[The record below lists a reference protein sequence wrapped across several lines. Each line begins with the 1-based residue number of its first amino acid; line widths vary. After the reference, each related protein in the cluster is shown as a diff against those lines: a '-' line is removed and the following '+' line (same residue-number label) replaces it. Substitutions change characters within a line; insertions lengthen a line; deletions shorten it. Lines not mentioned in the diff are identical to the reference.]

1 MWKLILKN
9 LWSRRRRNGWLLAEL
24 ILVAI
29 LSWYIFDPVM
39 VVTYER
45 HLPLGY
51 DADRLCMV
59 SVGMLPQEAPGYE
72 PQAADSASLMQT
84 YLNLVDRARQH
95 PDVEQATP
103 VLSFVYPGAMGTG
116 TSSFIAE
123 GDSVAHTAL
132 FIEFL
137 PHTHFFETYGFQSG
151 KGSMSAAQLSDLDNG
166 DYYIM
171 TEDLLEGM
179 FRTHIYRNQRC
190 WKVNGTDTCYTA
202 VKGTV
207 KSCKYL
213 SDKRPVPIVFMSL
226 QNPDILSSLDNMRIV
241 VRLKEGVRM
250 ERFLHDFRP
259 WMLRQLRIGN
269 LYARELQSY
278 DEINAAR
285 EFSDSTVLYRRSLS
299 IALFFLVN
307 LCLGVIGT
315 FWMQTRTRR
324 EEVGVML
331 SYGATPHRIRL
342 LLLGEGTALTTLAT
356 FIGCFIYLQ
365 YAFSEGLNT
374 GSSLMEAVTPSWVDN
389 FGLHFFFVSLMV
401 YVILLLLVWIGIY
414 IPARRI
420 SSISPTEALRD
431 E

>member
-1 MWKLILKN
+1 
-9 LWSRRRRNGWLLAEL
+9 
-24 ILVAI
+24 
-29 LSWYIFDPVM
+29 
-39 VVTYER
+39 
-45 HLPLGY
+45 
-51 DADRLCMV
+51 
-59 SVGMLPQEAPGYE
+59 
-72 PQAADSASLMQT
+72 
-84 YLNLVDRARQH
+84 
-95 PDVEQATP
+95 
-103 VLSFVYPGAMGTG
+103 MGNG

-151 KGSMSAAQLSDLDNG
+151 KGSMSATQLSDLDNG

-213 SDKRPVPIVFMSL
+213 SDKRPVPIVFMPL
-226 QNPDILSSLDNMRIV
+226 QNPDIRSSLDNMRIV

-250 ERFLHDFRP
+250 ERFLHDFRS

-401 YVILLLLVWIGIY
+401 YVILLLVVWIGIY

>member
-29 LSWYIFDPVM
+29 LSWYIFNPVM

-213 SDKRPVPIVFMSL
+213 SDKRPVPIVFMPL

-342 LLLGEGTALTTLAT
+342 LLLGEGTALTILAT

-374 GSSLMEAVTPSWVDN
+374 GSSLMEAVTPS
-389 FGLHFFFVSLMV
+389 
-401 YVILLLLVWIGIY
+401 
-414 IPARRI
+414 
-420 SSISPTEALRD
+420 
-431 E
+431 

>member
-29 LSWYIFDPVM
+29 LSWYIFEPVM

-103 VLSFVYPGAMGTG
+103 VLSFVYPGAMGNG

-213 SDKRPVPIVFMSL
+213 SDKRPVPIVFMPL
-226 QNPDILSSLDNMRIV
+226 QNPDIRSSLDNMRIV

-250 ERFLHDFRP
+250 ERFLHDFRS

-401 YVILLLLVWIGIY
+401 YVILLLVVWIGIY

>member
-59 SVGMLPQEAPGYE
+59 SVTMFPQEASGYE
-72 PQAADSASLMQT
+72 PQAADSASLVQA
-84 YLNLVDRARQH
+84 YLNLVDRVRRH

-103 VLSFVYPGAMGTG
+103 VLSFVYPGAMGIG

-166 DYYIM
+166 YYYIM

-179 FRTHIYRNQRC
+179 FRTHTYRNQRC
-190 WKVNGTDTCYTA
+190 WKVTGTDTCYTA

-207 KSCKYL
+207 KVCKYL
-213 SDKRPVPIVFMSL
+213 SDKRPVPIVFMPL
-226 QNPDILSSLDNMRIV
+226 QNPDIRSRLDNMRIV

-250 ERFLHDFRP
+250 GRFLHDFRP
-259 WMLRQLRIGN
+259 LMLRQLRIGN

-285 EFSDSTVLYRRSLS
+285 EFDSTMLYRCNLS

-331 SYGATPHRIRL
+331 SFGATPHRIRL

-365 YAFSEGLNT
+365 YAFSEGLNM
-374 GSSLMEAVTPSWVDN
+374 GNSLAEVVIDWIDN
-389 FGLHFFFVSLMV
+389 FGLHFFLVSLMV
-401 YVILLLLVWIGIY
+401 YVILLLVVWIGIY

>member
-103 VLSFVYPGAMGTG
+103 VLSFVYPGAMGNG

-202 VKGTV
+202 VNGTV

-213 SDKRPVPIVFMSL
+213 SDKRPVPIVFMPL
-226 QNPDILSSLDNMRIV
+226 QNPDIRSSLDDMRIV

-401 YVILLLLVWIGIY
+401 YVILLLVVWIGIY

>member
-59 SVGMLPQEAPGYE
+59 SVTMFPQEASGYE
-72 PQAADSASLMQT
+72 PQAADSASLVQA
-84 YLNLVDRARQH
+84 YLNLVDRVRRH

-103 VLSFVYPGAMGTG
+103 VLSFVYPGAMGIG

-166 DYYIM
+166 YYYIM

-179 FRTHIYRNQRC
+179 FRTHTYRNQRC
-190 WKVNGTDTCYTA
+190 WKVTGTDTCYTA

-207 KSCKYL
+207 KVCKYL
-213 SDKRPVPIVFMSL
+213 SDKRPVPIVFMPL
-226 QNPDILSSLDNMRIV
+226 QNPDIRSRLDNMRIV

-250 ERFLHDFRP
+250 GRFLHDFRP

-285 EFSDSTVLYRRSLS
+285 EFDSTMLYRCNLS

-331 SYGATPHRIRL
+331 SFGATPHRIRL

-365 YAFSEGLNT
+365 YAFSEGLNM
-374 GSSLMEAVTPSWVDN
+374 GNSLAKVVIDWIDN
-389 FGLHFFFVSLMV
+389 FGLHFFLVSLMV
-401 YVILLLLVWIGIY
+401 YVILLLVVWIGIY

>member
-1 MWKLILKN
+1 MWKLIIKN

-29 LSWYIFDPVM
+29 LSWAIFDPVM

-59 SVGMLPQEAPGYE
+59 SVAMLPPEASGYE
-72 PQAADSASLMQT
+72 PQAADSASLMQA
-84 YLNLVDRARQH
+84 YLNLVDRARQY
-95 PDVEQATP
+95 PEVEQAAP
-103 VLSFVYPGAMGTG
+103 ILSFVYPGAMGSA
-116 TSSFIAE
+116 TSNFVAE
-123 GDSVAHTAL
+123 GDSVVHSAL
-132 FIEFL
+132 YIEFL

-151 KGSMSAAQLSDLDNG
+151 EGSMSAARLSDLDNG
-166 DYYIM
+166 DYYVM

-179 FRTHIYRNQRC
+179 FHTHTYRNQRC
-190 WKVNGTDTCYTA
+190 WEVNGTDTLYTA

-207 KSCKYL
+207 KACKYV
-213 SDKRPVPIVFMSL
+213 SDWRPVPMVFMP
-226 QNPDILSSLDNMRIV
+226 QQHPDIRSNLDNMRIV
-241 VRLKEGVRM
+241 IRLKEGVSM

-259 WMLRQLRIGN
+259 WMLRQLRVGN
-269 LYARELQSY
+269 LYARGLQSY

-285 EFSDSTVLYRRSLS
+285 EFSDSTALYRRNLS
-299 IALFFLVN
+299 IALFFLIN

-331 SYGATPHRIRL
+331 SYGATPRRIRL
-342 LLLGEGTALTTLAT
+342 MLLGEGTVLTTLAT

-365 YAFSEGLNT
+365 YAFSEGLNK
-374 GSSLMEAVTPSWVDN
+374 GNSWMQAVIPSWVDN
-389 FGLHFFFVSLMV
+389 FGLHFFLISLAV
-401 YVILLLLVWIGIY
+401 YGVLLVVVWVGIY

-420 SSISPTEALRD
+420 SAISPTEALRD

>member
-103 VLSFVYPGAMGTG
+103 VLSFVYPGAMGNG

-213 SDKRPVPIVFMSL
+213 SDKRPVPIVFMPL
-226 QNPDILSSLDNMRIV
+226 QNPDIRSSLDNMRIV

-285 EFSDSTVLYRRSLS
+285 EFSDSTVLYRRNLS

-331 SYGATPHRIRL
+331 SYGATPRRIRL
-342 LLLGEGTALTTLAT
+342 MLLGEGTVLTTLAT

-365 YAFSEGLNT
+365 YAFSEGLNK
-374 GSSLMEAVTPSWVDN
+374 GNSWMPAVIPSWVDN
-389 FGLHFFFVSLMV
+389 FGLHFFLISLAV
-401 YVILLLLVWIGIY
+401 YVVLLLVVWAGIY

-420 SSISPTEALRD
+420 SAISPTEALRD

>member
-213 SDKRPVPIVFMSL
+213 SDKRPVPIVFIPL

-401 YVILLLLVWIGIY
+401 YVILLLVVWIGIY

-420 SSISPTEALRD
+420 SSILPTEALRD

>member
-84 YLNLVDRARQH
+84 YLNLVDCARQH

-103 VLSFVYPGAMGTG
+103 VLSFVYPGAMGNG

-151 KGSMSAAQLSDLDNG
+151 KRSMSAAQLSDLDNG

-213 SDKRPVPIVFMSL
+213 SNKRPVPIVFMPL
-226 QNPDILSSLDNMRIV
+226 QNPDIRSSLDNMRIV

-401 YVILLLLVWIGIY
+401 YVILLLVVWIGIY

>member
-51 DADRLCMV
+51 NADRLCMV

-213 SDKRPVPIVFMSL
+213 SDKRPVPIVFMPL

-389 FGLHFFFVSLMV
+389 FGLHFFLVSLMV
-401 YVILLLLVWIGIY
+401 YVILLLVVWIGIY

>member
-103 VLSFVYPGAMGTG
+103 VLSFVYPGAMGNG

-171 TEDLLEGM
+171 TADLLEGM
-179 FRTHIYRNQRC
+179 FCTHIYRNQRC
-190 WKVNGTDTCYTA
+190 WKVNGADTCYTA

-213 SDKRPVPIVFMSL
+213 SDKRPVPIVFMPL
-226 QNPDILSSLDNMRIV
+226 QNPDIRSSLDNMRIV

-401 YVILLLLVWIGIY
+401 YVILLLVVWIGIY

>member
-1 MWKLILKN
+1 
-9 LWSRRRRNGWLLAEL
+9 
-24 ILVAI
+24 
-29 LSWYIFDPVM
+29 
-39 VVTYER
+39 
-45 HLPLGY
+45 
-51 DADRLCMV
+51 
-59 SVGMLPQEAPGYE
+59 
-72 PQAADSASLMQT
+72 MQT

-103 VLSFVYPGAMGTG
+103 VLSFVYPGAMGNG
-116 TSSFIAE
+116 ISSFIAE

-213 SDKRPVPIVFMSL
+213 SDKRPVPIVFMPL
-226 QNPDILSSLDNMRIV
+226 QNPDIRSSLDNMRIV

-250 ERFLHDFRP
+250 EHFLHDFRP

-401 YVILLLLVWIGIY
+401 YVILLLVVWIGIY

>member
-103 VLSFVYPGAMGTG
+103 VLSFVYPGAMGNG
-116 TSSFIAE
+116 TSNFIAE

-213 SDKRPVPIVFMSL
+213 SNKRPVPIVFMPL
-226 QNPDILSSLDNMRIV
+226 QNPDIRSSLDNMRIV

-250 ERFLHDFRP
+250 EHFLHDFRP

-401 YVILLLLVWIGIY
+401 YVILLLVVWIGIY

>member
-213 SDKRPVPIVFMSL
+213 SDKRPVPIVFMPL

-285 EFSDSTVLYRRSLS
+285 EFSDSTVLYHRSLS

-389 FGLHFFFVSLMV
+389 FGLHFFLVSLMV
-401 YVILLLLVWIGIY
+401 YVILLLVVWIGIY

>member
-103 VLSFVYPGAMGTG
+103 VLSFVYPGAMGNG

-190 WKVNGTDTCYTA
+190 WKVNGTDTFYTA

-213 SDKRPVPIVFMSL
+213 SDKRPVPIVFMPL
-226 QNPDILSSLDNMRIV
+226 QNPDIRSSLDNMRIV

-250 ERFLHDFRP
+250 ERFLHDFRS
-259 WMLRQLRIGN
+259 WMLRQLRIEN

-401 YVILLLLVWIGIY
+401 YVILLLVVWIGIY

>member
-9 LWSRRRRNGWLLAEL
+9 LWSRCRRNGWLLAEL

-45 HLPLGY
+45 YLPLGY

-213 SDKRPVPIVFMSL
+213 SDKRPVPIVFMPL
-226 QNPDILSSLDNMRIV
+226 QNPDIRSSLDNMRIV

-401 YVILLLLVWIGIY
+401 YVILLLVVWIGIY
-414 IPARRI
+414 IPACRI

>member
-1 MWKLILKN
+1 MWKLIIKN

-29 LSWYIFDPVM
+29 LSWAIFDPVM

-59 SVGMLPQEAPGYE
+59 SVAMLPPEAPGYE
-72 PQAADSASLMQT
+72 PQAADSVSLMQA
-84 YLNLVDRARQH
+84 YLNLVDRARQY
-95 PDVEQATP
+95 PGVEQAAP
-103 VLSFVYPGAMGTG
+103 VLSFVYPGSIGSG
-116 TSSFIAE
+116 TSDFVAE
-123 GDSVAHTAL
+123 GDSVVHSAL
-132 FIEFL
+132 YIEFL

-151 KGSMSAAQLSDLDNG
+151 DGSMSAAQLSDLDNG
-166 DYYIM
+166 YYYIM

-179 FRTHIYRNQRC
+179 FHTHTYRNQHC
-190 WKVNGTDTCYTA
+190 WEVNGTDTFYTA

-207 KSCKYL
+207 KACKYL
-213 SDKRPVPIVFMSL
+213 SDWRPVPVVFMP
-226 QNPDILSSLDNMRIV
+226 QQHPDIRSNLDDMRMVI
-241 VRLKEGVRM
+241 RLKEGVSM

-259 WMLRQLRIGN
+259 WMLRQLRAGN

-278 DEINAAR
+278 DEINVAR
-285 EFSDSTVLYRRSLS
+285 EFSDSTALYRRNLS
-299 IALFFLVN
+299 IALFFLIN

-331 SYGATPHRIRL
+331 SYGATPRRIRL
-342 LLLGEGTALTTLAT
+342 MLLGEGTVLTTLAT

-365 YAFSEGLNT
+365 YAFSEGLNKGNAFFPDVADYWVT
-374 GSSLMEAVTPSWVDN
+374 DFAQHYLVVSAVI
-389 FGLHFFFVSLMV
+389 F
-401 YVILLLLVWIGIY
+401 LLLLAVVLAGIY
-414 IPARRI
+414 IPAR
-420 SSISPTEALRD
+420 SISRIHPTDALRD

>member
-137 PHTHFFETYGFQSG
+137 PHTHFFETYGFQFG

-213 SDKRPVPIVFMSL
+213 SDKRPVPIVFMPL
-226 QNPDILSSLDNMRIV
+226 QNPDIRSSLDNMRIV

-250 ERFLHDFRP
+250 ERFLHDFRS

-401 YVILLLLVWIGIY
+401 YVILLLVVWIGIY

>member
-59 SVGMLPQEAPGYE
+59 SVGMLLQEAPGYE

-103 VLSFVYPGAMGTG
+103 VLSFVYPGAMGNG

-213 SDKRPVPIVFMSL
+213 SDKRPVPIVFMPL
-226 QNPDILSSLDNMRIV
+226 QNPDIRSSLDNMRIV

-401 YVILLLLVWIGIY
+401 YVILLLVVWIGIY
-414 IPARRI
+414 IPAHRI

>member
-84 YLNLVDRARQH
+84 YLNLVDCARQH

-103 VLSFVYPGAMGTG
+103 VLSFVYPGAMGNG

-213 SDKRPVPIVFMSL
+213 SNKRPVPIVFMPL
-226 QNPDILSSLDNMRIV
+226 QNPDIRSSLDNMRIV

-401 YVILLLLVWIGIY
+401 YVILLLVVWIGIY

-420 SSISPTEALRD
+420 NSISPTEALRD

>member
-103 VLSFVYPGAMGTG
+103 VLSFVYPGAMGNG

-213 SDKRPVPIVFMSL
+213 SNKRPVPIVFMPL
-226 QNPDILSSLDNMRIV
+226 QNPDIRSSLDNMRIV

-401 YVILLLLVWIGIY
+401 YVILLLVVWIGIY
-414 IPARRI
+414 IPAHRI

>member
-103 VLSFVYPGAMGTG
+103 VLSFVYPGAMGNG

-213 SDKRPVPIVFMSL
+213 SNKRPVPIVFMPL
-226 QNPDILSSLDNMRIV
+226 QNPDIRSSLDNMRIV

-250 ERFLHDFRP
+250 EHFLHDFRP

-389 FGLHFFFVSLMV
+389 FGLHFFLVSLMV
-401 YVILLLLVWIGIY
+401 YVILLLVVWIGIY

>member
-84 YLNLVDRARQH
+84 YLNLVDCARQH

-103 VLSFVYPGAMGTG
+103 VLSFVYPGAMGNG

-213 SDKRPVPIVFMSL
+213 SNKRPVPIVFMPL
-226 QNPDILSSLDNMRIV
+226 QNPDIRSSLDNMRIV

-250 ERFLHDFRP
+250 ERFLHDFRS

-401 YVILLLLVWIGIY
+401 YVILLLVVWIGIY

>member
-24 ILVAI
+24 ILVEI

-103 VLSFVYPGAMGTG
+103 VLSFVYPGAMGNG

-213 SDKRPVPIVFMSL
+213 SDKRPVPIVFMPL
-226 QNPDILSSLDNMRIV
+226 QNPDIRSSLDNMRIV

-250 ERFLHDFRP
+250 ERFLHDFRS

-401 YVILLLLVWIGIY
+401 YVILLLVVWIGIY

>member
-84 YLNLVDRARQH
+84 YLNLVDSARQH
-95 PDVEQATP
+95 PDVELATP

-213 SDKRPVPIVFMSL
+213 SDKRPVPIVFMPL
-226 QNPDILSSLDNMRIV
+226 QNPDIRSSLDNMRIV

-374 GSSLMEAVTPSWVDN
+374 GSSLMEAVTPGWVDN

-401 YVILLLLVWIGIY
+401 YVILLLVVWIGIY
-414 IPARRI
+414 IPAHRI

>member
-213 SDKRPVPIVFMSL
+213 SDKRPVPIVFMPL

-278 DEINAAR
+278 NEINAAR

-389 FGLHFFFVSLMV
+389 FGLHFFLVSLMV
-401 YVILLLLVWIGIY
+401 YVILLLVVWIGIY

>member
-213 SDKRPVPIVFMSL
+213 SDKRPVPIVFMPL
-226 QNPDILSSLDNMRIV
+226 QNPDIRSSLDNMRIV

-401 YVILLLLVWIGIY
+401 YVILLLVVWIGIY
-414 IPARRI
+414 IPAHRI

>member
-59 SVGMLPQEAPGYE
+59 SVGILPQEAPGYE

-213 SDKRPVPIVFMSL
+213 SDKRPVPIVFMPL

-365 YAFSEGLNT
+365 YAFSEGLNA

-401 YVILLLLVWIGIY
+401 YVILLLVVWIGIY

>member
-103 VLSFVYPGAMGTG
+103 VLSFVYPGAMGNG

-213 SDKRPVPIVFMSL
+213 SDKRPVPIVFMPL
-226 QNPDILSSLDNMRIV
+226 QNPDIRSSLDNMRIV

-342 LLLGEGTALTTLAT
+342 MLLGEGTVLTTLAT

-365 YAFSEGLNT
+365 YAFSEGLNK
-374 GSSLMEAVTPSWVDN
+374 GNSWMSAVIPSWVDN
-389 FGLHFFFVSLMV
+389 FGLHFFLISLAV
-401 YVILLLLVWIGIY
+401 YVVLLLVVWAGIY

-420 SSISPTEALRD
+420 SAISPTEALRD